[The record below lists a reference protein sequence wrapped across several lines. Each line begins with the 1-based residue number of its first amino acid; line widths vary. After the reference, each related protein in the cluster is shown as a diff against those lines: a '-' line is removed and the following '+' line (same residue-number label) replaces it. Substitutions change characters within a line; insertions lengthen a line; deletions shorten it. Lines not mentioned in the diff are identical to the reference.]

1 MKLKDLDIIGL
12 EVIGNIAL
20 SVIDKDKYPCAIP
33 DANLDSII
41 SGTVCEIV
49 TKININ
55 GDLLTWENGVINLD
69 QEI

>member
-12 EVIGNIAL
+12 EAIGDVAL
-20 SVIDKDKYPCAIP
+20 SVIDKDKYPYAIP
-33 DANLDSII
+33 DANLDNII

-49 TKININ
+49 NEININ
-55 GDLLTWENGVINLD
+55 GDLLTWKNGVINLD